1 MIDLFKTIGILS
13 LFLFQSF
20 VIWIYLLHFFVVR
33 IPKMRFYCFTFCIYF
48 VGRTSITVDQTTF
61 IDLKIFSL
69 FCTFLI
75 LFFFLSGEVMKKVF
89 HFLFLTFWFLIQE
102 DIAGLL
108 FNHTPETKVFV
119 ILFVQFLLM
128 LLTLFFILGLKRFK
142 VDNLI
147 GLNKME
153 YGFLS
158 VTPFFSIILL
168 LHKVALPLVK
178 VLAFDSY
185 LWLINIVIIV
195 LYNYLSEKN
204 YNIIKNKVAFDENSM
219 TSEIIKQEKEL
230 AVLRHD
236 LKNIVSSIDFYAD
249 NSDYENIK
257 VITRKIL
264 GQEVF
269 NRKITGCIPIDAV
282 LNQKI
287 SKMKKDGILHN
298 LDLQVP
304 YNLDLS
310 TIAIDS
316 CAILGN
322 LLDNAIEEIER
333 NSLEEPIEIALR
345 FKNNKLVFKV
355 ANPIR
360 TSNVDVNYDG
370 MKSIKSPNRQGIGI
384 KSSYDRVMKLKGHLN
399 ITVQSNQ
406 FIVLVVIPLRMK

>member
-33 IPKMRFYCFTFCIYF
+33 IPKMRFYCFIFCIYF

-204 YNIIKNKVAFDENSM
+204 YNIIKNKVAFDEN
-219 TSEIIKQEKEL
+219 
-230 AVLRHD
+230 
-236 LKNIVSSIDFYAD
+236 
-249 NSDYENIK
+249 IK

>member
-33 IPKMRFYCFTFCIYF
+33 IPKMRFYCFIFCIYF

-153 YGFLS
+153 YGILS
-158 VTPFFSIILL
+158 VTPFFSSILL
-168 LHKVALPLVK
+168 LHKVALPLGK

-195 LYNYLSEKN
+195 L
-204 YNIIKNKVAFDENSM
+204 
-219 TSEIIKQEKEL
+219 
-230 AVLRHD
+230 
-236 LKNIVSSIDFYAD
+236 
-249 NSDYENIK
+249 
-257 VITRKIL
+257 
-264 GQEVF
+264 
-269 NRKITGCIPIDAV
+269 
-282 LNQKI
+282 
-287 SKMKKDGILHN
+287 
-298 LDLQVP
+298 
-304 YNLDLS
+304 
-310 TIAIDS
+310 
-316 CAILGN
+316 
-322 LLDNAIEEIER
+322 
-333 NSLEEPIEIALR
+333 
-345 FKNNKLVFKV
+345 
-355 ANPIR
+355 
-360 TSNVDVNYDG
+360 
-370 MKSIKSPNRQGIGI
+370 
-384 KSSYDRVMKLKGHLN
+384 
-399 ITVQSNQ
+399 
-406 FIVLVVIPLRMK
+406 